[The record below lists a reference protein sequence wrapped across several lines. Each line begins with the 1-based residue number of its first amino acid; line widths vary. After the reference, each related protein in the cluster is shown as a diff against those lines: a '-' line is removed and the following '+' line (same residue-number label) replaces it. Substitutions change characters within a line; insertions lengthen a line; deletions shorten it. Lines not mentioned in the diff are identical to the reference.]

1 MLALI
6 YARRA
11 AHAIRGLAHRAHA
24 TRGPAEYKHT
34 AHSSQGLM
42 EGGLMGGLALVGAR
56 GRAEL
61 FVC

>member
-34 AHSSQGLM
+34 AHSTQGLM
-42 EGGLMGGLALVGAR
+42 EGGLALVGAR